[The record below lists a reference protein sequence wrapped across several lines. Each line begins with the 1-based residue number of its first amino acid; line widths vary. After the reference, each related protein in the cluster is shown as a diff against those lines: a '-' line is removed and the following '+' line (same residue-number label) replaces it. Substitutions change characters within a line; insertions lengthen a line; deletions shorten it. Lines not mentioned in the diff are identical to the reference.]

1 MVGTA
6 QVAAQS
12 QEKMSSVKSHSA
24 KCLGHAL
31 LCFVAQL
38 VEGGSEQRCKKLGES
53 FELELGHI
61 VDPTA

>member
-61 VDPTA
+61 VDTTA